1 MGHHRKSPELVVF
14 TVENTGEALAPELVS
29 MLVDP
34 FQRGTERIHNDYAGV
49 GLGLAIVKSITRAHD
64 GRLTLTPGPAGG
76 LSVVVQLPAA
86 PPTAAVDDQGKFR
99 TALRGMVEV
108 RTSRVTPRYERG
120 DRGGL
125 RRYLGPQHGLDEA

>member
-1 MGHHRKSPELVVF
+1 MACTTGSAALLLQLTMNLVHNAIVHNRPNGGSVWVTTGSLQSSVVL

-64 GRLTLTPGPAGG
+64 GRLTLNPPARRGAVG
-76 LSVVVQLPAA
+76 SGAATRCTARQRQLTIRASS
-86 PPTAAVDDQGKFR
+86 R
-99 TALRGMVEV
+99 TATWV
-108 RTSRVTPRYERG
+108 
-120 DRGGL
+120 
-125 RRYLGPQHGLDEA
+125 